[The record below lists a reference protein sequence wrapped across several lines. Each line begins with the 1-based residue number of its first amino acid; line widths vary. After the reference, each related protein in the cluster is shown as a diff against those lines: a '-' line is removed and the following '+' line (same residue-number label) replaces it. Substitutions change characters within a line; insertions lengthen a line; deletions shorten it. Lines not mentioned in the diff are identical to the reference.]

1 MQRSQIFSIVLLLS
15 AVNGLVSPYIVIV
28 RILSFI
34 WAPTWLPADPALL
47 TYLSAL
53 ITATT
58 TLLVAGVPAALA
70 EGAVPAWRNTNTPMW
85 IWAGSTLALCL
96 FSLAWIMGVT
106 AR

>member
-15 AVNGLVSPYIVIV
+15 AVNGLVSPYIVLV
-28 RILSFI
+28 RILSFV

-58 TLLVAGVPAALA
+58 TLLLSGIPAALA
-70 EGAVPAWRNTNTPMW
+70 EGAVPAWRHTNTPMW
-85 IWAGSTLALCL
+85 IWASSTLLLCL
-96 FSLAWIMGVT
+96 ASLAWIMGAT
-106 AR
+106 SR